1 MQLNVLGLCR
11 CPLPVCVCIGVCAS
25 VCVCPIESE
34 NSLCTSVCDIYVCV
48 CIYLCRL
55 YVSFAFFASCFLLFT
70 FCLICSLFCYILL
83 VCDCVFPSLFWSAAT
98 STAAAAAAVRSA
110 ICDLRSAIN
119 SIRSLQFTA
128 LPAAQS
134 PKKRANFLRMRR
146 RRSRASENCVF
157 FGGSMCVVVVFLL
170 FFFLLS
176 VYSVVFSGIAHLE
189 VLFIHCQADKIG
201 GNEMQS
207 RRRANESTSAA
218 HTPMQL
224 QTRMF
229 GADPQIGS
237 GKL

>member
-110 ICDLRSAIN
+110 ICVLRSTR
-119 SIRSLQFTA
+119 SDRCSLQRC
-128 LPAAQS
+128 LQ
-134 PKKRANFLRMRR
+134 
-146 RRSRASENCVF
+146 RSRQKNEQIFCACDGGEAERAKIAFFSGVPCVWLWF
-157 FGGSMCVVVVFLL
+157 FLL

>member
-1 MQLNVLGLCR
+1 
-11 CPLPVCVCIGVCAS
+11 
-25 VCVCPIESE
+25 
-34 NSLCTSVCDIYVCV
+34 
-48 CIYLCRL
+48 
-55 YVSFAFFASCFLLFT
+55 
-70 FCLICSLFCYILL
+70 
-83 VCDCVFPSLFWSAAT
+83 
-98 STAAAAAAVRSA
+98 
-110 ICDLRSAIN
+110 
-119 SIRSLQFTA
+119 
-128 LPAAQS
+128 
-134 PKKRANFLRMRR
+134 
-146 RRSRASENCVF
+146 
-157 FGGSMCVVVVFLL
+157 MCVVVVFLL